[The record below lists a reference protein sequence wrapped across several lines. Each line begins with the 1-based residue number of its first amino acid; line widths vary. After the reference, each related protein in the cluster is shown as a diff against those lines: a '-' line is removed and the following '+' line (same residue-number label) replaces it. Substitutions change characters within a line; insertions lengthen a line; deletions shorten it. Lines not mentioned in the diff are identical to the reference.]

1 MTSIV
6 LKNPGEEELRLLRS
20 RLRDIKTTFGVRR
33 IGIFGS
39 VIRGEDKPSS
49 DIDILVEYEAG
60 LATFKNFMGLIEY
73 LEWIFERPVDL
84 VTTGGI
90 HPYIRPYVEKEV
102 VWC

>member
-1 MTSIV
+1 MTSNV
-6 LKNPGEEELRLLRS
+6 LSKQGREEIRRLRAELPGLRS
-20 RLRDIKTTFGVRR
+20 TFGVRR

-49 DIDILVEYEAG
+49 DIDILVEFEKG
-60 LATFKNFMGLIEY
+60 SATFKNFMGLIES
-73 LEWIFERPVDL
+73 LEIIFGKKVDL

-90 HPYIRPYVEKEV
+90 NPYIRVSVEKEV